1 MILKIRSSSPGVNWH
16 FVDHIERLTMSHKF
30 VMALSEFKKRVYRA
44 QDIFYI
50 QPRLEWEETPAGLQ
64 PVDVGRDCSDV
75 GFHFFEAYC
84 TDAEGN
90 EFTVVFDGD
99 GFLMN
104 DFGKTIDKFIIYD
117 NP

>member
-16 FVDHIERLTMSHKF
+16 FVDHIERLTMSNKF
-30 VMALSEFKKRVYRA
+30 VMSLSKFKKRVYRA

-50 QPRLEWEETPAGLQ
+50 QPNLEWEQTDQGLQ
-64 PVDVGRDCSDV
+64 PIDTGDTGDL

-84 TDAEGN
+84 TDAEGH

-104 DFGKTIDKFIIYD
+104 DYGKTIDKFMIFD

>member
-1 MILKIRSSSPGVNWH
+1 MILKVRSSSPDVNWH

-50 QPRLEWEETPAGLQ
+50 QPRLEWEETESGLRPVESDREYGDAGF
-64 PVDVGRDCSDV
+64 R
-75 GFHFFEAYC
+75 FFEAYC
-84 TDAEGN
+84 IDADGN

-104 DFGKTIDKFIIYD
+104 DLGKTIDKFIIYD